1 MEEIT
6 GSPGVRQ
13 TPPPPTTEGELVD
26 RINLFE
32 ERFTLIEKY
41 LTQLDSG
48 VRKAQGAAADLDQK
62 VEHFARVGDL
72 LSEKVETLSSTV
84 GGIDVRLNGVQQAG
98 TVLQETVREMS
109 NQMTVGMRELMSE
122 LRSGRTVPTTVT
134 GTVPTTTTGSF
145 GLAASGGMSASG
157 SGSNQDSFEPK
168 GINQPTRFD
177 GTKATQV
184 PDFIDKL
191 VDWAE
196 ATGLGYSPGPKMSV
210 KRYCALVSQNLAEGP
225 ATVWYK
231 GFKAAFE
238 LKAELIYFCDELR
251 AHFGVHFEHEMAL
264 SNFTRLGEKPSTGSL
279 ADWWTSFSSRKMK
292 YEQTLPAADRASNI
306 FHDLVNAVYM
316 YHWLL

>member
-1 MEEIT
+1 M
-6 GSPGVRQ
+6 
-13 TPPPPTTEGELVD
+13 
-26 RINLFE
+26 
-32 ERFTLIEKY
+32 
-41 LTQLDSG
+41 
-48 VRKAQGAAADLDQK
+48 
-62 VEHFARVGDL
+62 
-72 LSEKVETLSSTV
+72 
-84 GGIDVRLNGVQQAG
+84 
-98 TVLQETVREMS
+98 
-109 NQMTVGMRELMSE
+109 
-122 LRSGRTVPTTVT
+122 
-134 GTVPTTTTGSF
+134 
-145 GLAASGGMSASG
+145 SGGAIASG

-238 LKAELIYFCDELR
+238 LKAELIYFCDGLR

-264 SNFTRLGEKPSTGSL
+264 RLGMTLFGRAANRRFLCYSGFERFDAAPDLALRPPVAAVGRSL
-279 ADWWTSFSSRKMK
+279 
-292 YEQTLPAADRASNI
+292 QPPGP
-306 FHDLVNAVYM
+306 
-316 YHWLL
+316 